1 MAIVILLIDLFVLD
15 ESCPGVVLVYK
26 ARQLRLETGNW
37 ALHAKHE
44 EWNVTFSS
52 LAHKYLI
59 RPFQILVT
67 PICFAMALYASF
79 VYGILY
85 L

>member
-1 MAIVILLIDLFVLD
+1 MMLAILLVDVIVLD
-15 ESCPGVVLVYK
+15 ETYPSALLVYK
-26 ARQLRLETGNW
+26 ARQLRYETGDW

-44 EWNVTFSS
+44 EWNVTFTS
-52 LAHKYLI
+52 LATKYLI
-59 RPFQILVT
+59 RPFQILAT
-67 PICFAMALYASF
+67 PIGFFMATYAAF